1 MPGPSVVLE
10 AHIMR
15 ASQRELPGERPFH
28 PLRWLERLFLMSG
41 VLALI
46 WCAVVVTDREIAQRN
61 AQSALEIATA
71 LEELTRA
78 APVTQGAVH
87 IDEPRIETGA
97 VLAALSIPRVQ
108 LSAMVLHGSDAR
120 TLARGPGHLEHTAV
134 PGEAGNVVIAGH
146 RDSFFRPLRHIRD
159 GDDIYLETRIGHF
172 HYRVTSLRV
181 VGPREV
187 SVIAPTT
194 EDVLTL
200 ITCYPFSFLG
210 QAPDRFI
217 VRAARVDDRA
227 VPLLAARNLPVGDR
241 LPAPVLDR
249 RPSERPLTMPVVAPE
264 DDESLVRQVVRRYLA
279 TQGVQPARCWVNVA
293 GDRAGAE
300 CEPNAYTP
308 GGRQQPWRAFAL
320 ERSNRAWAIR
330 SILLSDA
337 PSARESQETQP

>member
-1 MPGPSVVLE
+1 
-10 AHIMR
+10 
-15 ASQRELPGERPFH
+15 
-28 PLRWLERLFLMSG
+28 MSG

-46 WCAVVVTDREIAQRN
+46 WCAVVVIDRRIAQQN

-71 LEELTRA
+71 LDELTRA
-78 APVTQGAVH
+78 APVTQGRVH
-87 IDEPRIETGA
+87 TEEPRLETGA

-146 RDSFFRPLRHIRD
+146 RDSFFRPLRHIRR
-159 GDDIYLETRIGHF
+159 GDDIFLETRAGHF
-172 HYRVTSLRV
+172 HYRVISLRV

-210 QAPDRFI
+210 HAPDRFI

-227 VPLLAARNLPVGDR
+227 VPLLAARNLPVSDW
-241 LPAPVLDR
+241 LPATVLEG
-249 RPSERPLTMPVVAPE
+249 PPLKPPFTSPVVAP
-264 DDESLVRQVVRRYLA
+264 DDDQGLVREAVRRYLT
-279 TQGVQPARCWVNVA
+279 TQGLQPARCRVSVS
-293 GDRAGAE
+293 GDSAGAE
-300 CEPNAYTP
+300 CEPIAQAQP
-308 GGRQQPWRAFAL
+308 GLQQARRVFAL

-330 SILLSDA
+330 SILLSDS
-337 PSARESQETQP
+337 PSARESQATQP